1 MHWAGASLR
10 FQEHEFKVRTE
21 YGEVAGANLLDWPI
35 DLKEM
40 EPYYDK
46 AEYKIGVTRTHG
58 IPGLPGNNNFKVFY
72 DGAKNSDIKMFT
84 PAEWVSTVCQEMEE
98 MPVYN

>member
-21 YGEVAGANLLDWPI
+21 YGDVAGANLLDWPI

-58 IPGLPGNNNFKVFY
+58 IPGLQEIIILRY
-72 DGAKNSDIKMFT
+72 SMMELKNLVIKMFILE
-84 PAEWVSTVCQEMEE
+84 EWVLTVCLGMEE
-98 MPVYN
+98 MLVFN